1 MRKRASLIKSEY
13 YFIKQIEIY
22 ENLYN
27 QELETRRSFD
37 SKMVSRISIISAEL
51 FLMGQILKYIIN
63 AKLYMNVSIVS
74 IFFYILC
81 MLLIVQAVLF
91 YKAFFRIKKNY
102 KEVSPEEIRMFHLKC
117 AQDKMRYNRKI
128 RYKIISNEEIEL
140 VTYLKDSYQFCTYH
154 NVKTNLKRSKSL
166 DYFDNITIIIVFPL
180 IITFLSL
187 YYIQG
192 GSI

>member
-1 MRKRASLIKSEY
+1 MQKNLRVVKPEY

-37 SKMVSRISIISAEL
+37 NKMVSRISIISAEL
-51 FLMGQILKYIIN
+51 FLMGQILEYIIN
-63 AKLYMNVSIVS
+63 AKLYLSVSFIS
-74 IFFYILC
+74 LFFYILC
-81 MLLIVQAVLF
+81 VLLIVQAVLF
-91 YKAFFRIKKNY
+91 YKAFFRFKKNY

-117 AQDKMRYNRKI
+117 AQDKMRYNRRI

-154 NVKTNLKRSKSL
+154 NVKTNLKRAKSL
-166 DYFDNITIIIVFPL
+166 DYFDNATIIIVFPL
-180 IITFLSL
+180 IIIFLSL

>member
-63 AKLYMNVSIVS
+63 AKLYMGVSIVS

-91 YKAFFRIKKNY
+91 YKAFFRINKNY

-128 RYKIISNEEIEL
+128 RYKIISDEEIEL

-192 GSI
+192 GAI

>member
-63 AKLYMNVSIVS
+63 AKLYMGVSIVS

-128 RYKIISNEEIEL
+128 RYKIISDEEIEL

-180 IITFLSL
+180 IITCLSL

-192 GSI
+192 GAI